1 MRARKLLVSCCLVY
15 LLELYLTSASA
26 LAQDTS
32 KELLIKT
39 TKLTPELVVAAAKLG
54 KERTVPAKANSD
66 IFKLIAEICGTAN
79 ARRYYLP
86 VFLSANAGNEDIR
99 SGKTILTKDST
110 LVFPACL
117 YADEQLATVKA
128 SSTRV
133 EWGKLTPTTART
145 LQDALRKMEPS
156 PAAPTQSTKWIASAS
171 TTTALEDVPN
181 ADWGGQLI
189 GFDHLNKRI
198 PRKLAQQGPAI
209 VAGFDSARILD
220 PAANEQYKKL
230 LKGSLAADATSLDS
244 TLILNSIAFERTARA
259 QDVRA
264 SNQTTDFNR
273 LPTGSSVVTSDFA
286 PGGYHLT
293 LKEGADVKAAA
304 KEIFASL
311 PPTAS
316 AVGQLSQF
324 TPYFAEPLSGDAGD
338 CAAGAARI
346 WPIDLDELKTV
357 VEARKRIGKMP
368 LTGRL
373 LILDT
378 GFPRGQV
385 GTAPFDKNFFHPSPR
400 DDDPLRERFLWTVA
414 RPPEYFNENSE
425 NASHGVGVLALALGG
440 AELLREGWL
449 WQHLNTEGGFIVDLM
464 GYQRLPGNKLGV
476 DANAVT
482 RSLSGTGW
490 GQADIVSVNLSL
502 KFNIETME
510 EAPDFTGY
518 FDGQQQVLFVMA
530 AGNDGS
536 DVVGIIPA
544 QWGGTSKRNV
554 LTVGAVSSDNKYW
567 PKSNK
572 SRSFVDIGA
581 PGCAVPTL
589 SWNSALEKFEP
600 VVLSGT
606 SFSAPLASFASNLL
620 QEFTAGARR
629 KARILSSGRFSSDL
643 RETTRSSRVLD
654 IPTALATPFDV
665 VRMGDG
671 KMRLGRIT
679 WAPGRTLCNVPFVQS
694 NFAQV
699 HRTNIPERVSVVRK
713 IGPNSQGAIDF
724 PPDCTLARGQLSSIG
739 FQEAVASADGLGL
752 GAAETLD
759 IRNIESITFCDNCDL
774 WQP

>member
-1 MRARKLLVSCCLVY
+1 MRARKLLVSCCIIS
-15 LLELYLTSASA
+15 LLGLCSPSA
-26 LAQDTS
+26 LGQDTS
-32 KELLIKT
+32 KDLLIKT
-39 TKLTPELVVAAAKLG
+39 KKLTPELVVAAAKLG
-54 KERTVPAKANSD
+54 KERMIPAKANSD
-66 IFKLIAEICGTAN
+66 ILKLIAEICGTAN

-99 SGKTILTKDST
+99 SGKTILTKDAT

-117 YADEQLATVKA
+117 YADEQLATAKA
-128 SSTRV
+128 SNTRI

-145 LQDALRKMEPS
+145 LQDAMRKTEPS
-156 PAAPTQSTKWIASAS
+156 AAALPKSTKWIASAS
-171 TTTALEDVPN
+171 TTAALEDVSSTN
-181 ADWGGQLI
+181 WGGQLI
-189 GFDHLNKRI
+189 GYEHLNKTI
-198 PRKLAQQGPAI
+198 PKKLVQQGPAI
-209 VAGFDSARILD
+209 VAGFDSGRILD
-220 PAANEQYKKL
+220 PGASEQYKKL
-230 LKGSLAADATSLDS
+230 LKGSLATDATSLDS
-244 TLILNSIAFERTARA
+244 NLILNSTAFERIARA
-259 QDVRA
+259 QDIRA
-264 SNQTTDFNR
+264 SNQTTDFSR

-286 PGGYHLT
+286 PGGYQLT
-293 LKEGADVKAAA
+293 LKEGTDVKAAA
-304 KEIFASL
+304 KEIFAAL
-311 PPTAS
+311 PPTGS
-316 AVGQLSQF
+316 AVGQLSKF
-324 TPYFAEPLSGDAGD
+324 TPYFAEPLSGGAGD
-338 CAAGAARI
+338 CTPGAAKK

-357 VEARKRIGKMP
+357 LEARKRIGKMP

-378 GFPRGQV
+378 GFPRGKV
-385 GTAPFDKNFFHPSPR
+385 GTAPFSQNFFHPSPR

-440 AELLREGWL
+440 TQLLDEGWL
-449 WQHLNTEGGFIVDLM
+449 WQYIDTQGGFIVDLM
-464 GYQRLPGNKLGV
+464 GYQRIPGNKLGV

-510 EAPDFTGY
+510 EAPDFSGY
-518 FDGQQQVLFVMA
+518 FNEQQQVLFVIA
-530 AGNDGS
+530 AGNDGA

-554 LTVGAVSSDNKYW
+554 LTVGAVSSDNRYW
-567 PKSNK
+567 AKSNK
-572 SRSFVDIGA
+572 SQSFVDIGA

-589 SWNSALEKFEP
+589 SWNSTSQKFEP

-643 RETTRSSRVLD
+643 RKTTRSSRVLD
-654 IPTALATPFDV
+654 IPAALATPFDV

-679 WAPGRTLCNVPFVQS
+679 WAPGRTLCNVPFVQNS
-694 NFAQV
+694 FAQV
-699 HRTNIPERVSVVRK
+699 HRTDTPDEVSVVRK
-713 IGPNSQGAIDF
+713 IGPTNQGAIDF
-724 PPDCTLARGQLSSIG
+724 PNCTLASGQLSSIG
-739 FQEAVASADGLGL
+739 FQEAVASDDGLRL
-752 GAAETLD
+752 GPAETLD
-759 IRNIESITFCDNCDL
+759 FRNLESITFCDNCDL